1 MVQFYRGVYGSY
13 LKLPRAIPRR
23 GNLHILNTA
32 CYHKST
38 IVMIPFLLRLMII
51 IRFSYIK
58 LVLFFLANIL
68 SISAFNGLDTRN
80 RNDEQPKNAANEQ
93 QL

>member
-1 MVQFYRGVYGSY
+1 MVQFYRGVNDSY
-13 LKLPRAIPRR
+13 LKLPRAITRG
-23 GNLHILNTA
+23 GNLHILSTA
-32 CYHKST
+32 CYYKST

-80 RNDEQPKNAANEQ
+80 RNDEKPKNAANEQ